1 MRKNVTPYTD
11 SDLSKKEQVTLM
23 FDRIAQKY
31 DNLNRVLSLGLD
43 KGWRKRLIKLVREQK
58 AVHVLDV
65 ATGTG
70 DVAIALSKIPKLKID
85 AVDLSTQMLAVQDKQ
100 LDKLKLKDRIKLHV
114 ADAEKLPFDT
124 QFDAVTVAFGIRN
137 FANLQTGLYEM
148 YRVLKPSGC
157 LYILET
163 SKPKIFPMRQAHY
176 IMSRVLIPSMG
187 KIFSEDKGAYTY
199 LGESAAHF
207 PNGKEMCNKLQEVG
221 FSRVTHKPLTGG
233 VVTLYTAQK

>member
-85 AVDLSTQMLAVQDKQ
+85 AVDLSTQMLAVQEKQ

-187 KIFSEDKGAYTY
+187 KIFSEDKGAYAY

-207 PNGKEMCNKLQEVG
+207 PDGKEMCNKLQEVG

>member
-70 DVAIALSKIPKLKID
+70 DVAIALSKIPNLKID

-187 KIFSEDKGAYTY
+187 KIFSEDKGAYAY

-207 PNGKEMCNKLQEVG
+207 PDGKEMCNKLQEVG

>member
-187 KIFSEDKGAYTY
+187 KIFSEDKGAYAY

-207 PNGKEMCNKLQEVG
+207 SDGKEMCNKLQEVG

>member
-124 QFDAVTVAFGIRN
+124 QFDVVTVAFGIRN

-187 KIFSEDKGAYTY
+187 KIFSEDKGAYAY

-207 PNGKEMCNKLQEVG
+207 SDGKEMCNKLQEVG

>member
-11 SDLSKKEQVTLM
+11 SDISKKEQVTLM

-187 KIFSEDKGAYTY
+187 KIFSEDKGAYAY

-207 PNGKEMCNKLQEVG
+207 SDGKEMCNKLQEVG

>member
-70 DVAIALSKIPKLKID
+70 DVAIALSKIPNLKID
-85 AVDLSTQMLAVQDKQ
+85 AVDLSTKMLAVQDKQ

-148 YRVLKPSGC
+148 CRVLKPNGC

-187 KIFSEDKGAYTY
+187 KIFSEDKGAYAY

-207 PNGKEMCNKLQEVG
+207 PDGKEMCNKLQEVG
-221 FSRVTHKPLTGG
+221 FSRVTFKPLTGG

>member
-1 MRKNVTPYTD
+1 
-11 SDLSKKEQVTLM
+11 M

-187 KIFSEDKGAYTY
+187 KIFSEDKGAYAY

-207 PNGKEMCNKLQEVG
+207 SDGKEMCNKLQEVG

>member
-1 MRKNVTPYTD
+1 
-11 SDLSKKEQVTLM
+11 
-23 FDRIAQKY
+23 
-31 DNLNRVLSLGLD
+31 VLSLGLD

-187 KIFSEDKGAYTY
+187 KIFSEDKGAYAY

-207 PNGKEMCNKLQEVG
+207 SDGKEMCNKLQEVG

>member
-176 IMSRVLIPSMG
+176 IMSRVLIPLMG
-187 KIFSEDKGAYTY
+187 KIFSEDKGAYAY

>member
-43 KGWRKRLIKLVREQK
+43 KGWRKRLIKLIREQK

-70 DVAIALSKIPKLKID
+70 DVAIALSKIPNLKID

-187 KIFSEDKGAYTY
+187 KIFSEDKGAYAY

>member
-31 DNLNRVLSLGLD
+31 VNLNRVLSLGLD

-187 KIFSEDKGAYTY
+187 KIFSEDKGAYAY

>member
-1 MRKNVTPYTD
+1 MHKNVTPYTD

-137 FANLQTGLYEM
+137 FANLKTGLYEM

-176 IMSRVLIPSMG
+176 IMSRVLIPLMG
-187 KIFSEDKGAYTY
+187 KIFSEDKGAYAY